1 MKTSLILFLFSAAAV
16 SAASMGLGPL
26 GLSGWQGLSSSDLL
40 PGGTLRAGAS
50 VEYTNT
56 DDGSV
61 VVVPLRAC
69 WGAEENLEVS
79 AVVPLVPVDD
89 AWNGSFIGDITL
101 AGGWLYETTRGGT
114 ALKLTGRLSL
124 PTGEEL
130 RDRGTELAIGGV
142 TSTTFLDFRLSMSGE
157 YALNGG
163 RNPFDETISDV
174 FYFTGGGTSYIS
186 PDFLLSGALTGSTT
200 GIFEASAA
208 VQFILDESL
217 TADCGV
223 SAGLQ
228 GRENFGV
235 NAGFYWTG
243 QGF

>member
-1 MKTSLILFLFSAAAV
+1 MKASLFLSLISVAAV

-26 GLSGWQGLSSSDLL
+26 GLSGWQGLSSSDILA
-40 PGGTLRAGAS
+40 PGTLRAGAS
-50 VEYTNT
+50 MEYTST

-69 WGAEENLEVS
+69 WGAEENIEVS
-79 AVVPLVPVDD
+79 AVVPFVPLDNV
-89 AWNGSFIGDITL
+89 WNGSFVGDVTL

-124 PTGEEL
+124 PTGEEY
-130 RDRGTELAIGGV
+130 RDRGTELALGGV

-163 RNPFDETISDV
+163 RNPFDDKISDV

-186 PDFLLSGALTGSTT
+186 PDFLVSGALSGSTT
-200 GIFEASAA
+200 GMFEASAA
-208 VQFILDESL
+208 VQFILDESF
-217 TADCGV
+217 TADCGF

-228 GRENFGV
+228 GSENFGV

-243 QGF
+243 QDF